1 MPKFP
6 PILHSTLLVALT
18 FLSLVSVRATEW
30 LLDYDVTE
38 ELRIESTDANTPAET
53 SRRSFHQS
61 VALAP
66 SHLVVKDDRQ
76 QLIRDFA
83 SRRYHLINPATAT
96 YDTFSLFAFVDLLEA
111 ELANRNAL
119 GAGMRAADVSAMATQ
134 FSRFDNE
141 TNLRLESLPHP
152 QNPAE
157 PVIEETTVESAL
169 EFRHD
174 GHLVARFT
182 PSNTAL
188 PSDLQPR
195 LASYLAYTFELH
207 PKIRRRIVASS
218 QIPQELRFTSRTG
231 NRFTTT
237 TLRLRSA
244 ASSSTNTSLLP
255 PNAAPANRPDDP
267 VLQLLAHIRR
277 AEQTTPPASRE
288 ETLAFVRSA
297 LDANRP
303 LDALLAL
310 IEHQLQTGESIGEEL
325 RRLRKRFD
333 SDPGCR
339 TYRGAFDQ
347 SSKEACE
354 ASLAANATLDRSGLA
369 RAHMLELQRA
379 NHLAR
384 LGRAAEAR
392 ESYLLVLRAN
402 PFHAG
407 ALHDLGALL
416 ARSWD
421 HPKAWLCWDTARRL
435 YPRHPMLKSIAERE
449 QQLLSRYPEFF

>member
-6 PILHSTLLVALT
+6 PILHPALFVALT
-18 FLSLVSVRATEW
+18 FLGLVSAHADEW

-38 ELRIESTDANTPAET
+38 ELRIESTDADTPSET
-53 SRRSFHQS
+53 TTHSFRQF

-66 SHLVVKDDRQ
+66 DHLVVKDDRQ
-76 QLIRDFA
+76 HLIRDFTR
-83 SRRYHLINPATAT
+83 RRYHLINPATAT
-96 YDTFSLFAFVDLLEA
+96 YDTFSLFAFVDFIEA

-119 GAGMRAADVSAMATQ
+119 GAGMRAAAVDAMATQ

-152 QNPAE
+152 QNPGE
-157 PVIEETTVESAL
+157 PVIEETAVESAL

-174 GHLVARFT
+174 GNLVARFT
-182 PSNTAL
+182 PSNTSL
-188 PSDLQPR
+188 PPHLQPR
-195 LASYLAYTFELH
+195 LASYLAYTCSLH
-207 PKIRRRIVASS
+207 PKIRRRILASG
-218 QIPQELRFTSRTG
+218 QIPQELRFTSRTT
-231 NRFTTT
+231 NRLTTT
-237 TLRLRSA
+237 TLRLRA
-244 ASSSTNTSLLP
+244 AAPSPTDTPLLP
-255 PNAAPANRPDDP
+255 PNVTLAHHPDDP
-267 VLQLLAHIRR
+267 VLQLLAYIHR

-325 RRLRKRFD
+325 RRHRKRFD
-333 SDPGCR
+333 SDPACR

-347 SSKEACE
+347 SSREACE
-354 ASLAANATLDRSGLA
+354 ASLAANATLDRSGLT

-392 ESYLLVLRAN
+392 ESFLLVLRAN
-402 PFHAG
+402 PFHTG